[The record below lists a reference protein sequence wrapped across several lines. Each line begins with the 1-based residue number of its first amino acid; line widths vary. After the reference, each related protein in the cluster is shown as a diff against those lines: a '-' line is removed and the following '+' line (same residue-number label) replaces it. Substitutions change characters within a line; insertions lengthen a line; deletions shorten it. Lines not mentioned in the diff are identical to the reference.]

1 MLVGK
6 RMSHP
11 VITVYPETTL
21 EEALT
26 LMHEEKIRR
35 LPVINQRGELVGIIS
50 ERVILRA
57 LPSDAT
63 TLSVWESRDMV
74 RKMTVSQYM
83 VSDVITIAEDT
94 PLEEA
99 ARIMTDN
106 QISALPVMRGGKL
119 VGMITEK
126 DLFKIFLELLGARDP
141 GVRFTA
147 LVTKGPGRLLNIT
160 KAIFDL
166 GGDILA
172 MGAFEGETSEDG
184 EITIKVA
191 GVKMQD
197 LVEALT
203 PLVEEVV
210 DVRVS
215 TPA

>member
-147 LVTKGPGRLLNIT
+147 LVTKGPGRLLHIT